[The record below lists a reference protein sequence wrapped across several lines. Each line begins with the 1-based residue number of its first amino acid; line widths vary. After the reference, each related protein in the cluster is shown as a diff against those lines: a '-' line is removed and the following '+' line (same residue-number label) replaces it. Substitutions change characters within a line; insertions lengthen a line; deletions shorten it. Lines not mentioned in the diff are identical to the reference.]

1 MAYTLIGKDFTP
13 PDIHAKVTGKAKY
26 AEDFRAEGMLYSRL
40 LTSPVPHA
48 HVRNIDIS
56 EALAIEGVIAVLTAD
71 DVPTLPGVQSQI
83 LTNEPAYVGDPILA
97 VAAVDEQTA
106 EAAIEVIIVDFER
119 LPFSVDPLTS
129 LHPDGSNARVEGNV
143 GNPNAR
149 AEGTADSSSLSSA
162 IKSVQWSLAD
172 FANAGEDKLPLG
184 EPATEWTVGDINA
197 GFSDAKV
204 ILDESFVTASNAHHS
219 MEPRSAMAYWENGKC
234 ILHASSQSQ
243 SFPVPAVA
251 SFIGIEPQNLVFIA
265 EFCGGG
271 FGSKGGGY
279 PSMAIPAHLARLT
292 GRPVM
297 LRITREEEY
306 YIGSARH
313 GFQGRVKIGFR
324 EDGRITAVDL
334 YIVQDNGGYAGFSD
348 WLSAADAVSLVYTP
362 LAMRFRGLP
371 VFTNTPTK
379 GPQRGP
385 GQNQLAA
392 AFEPLMDKAAR
403 ELGLDPLAIRSINA
417 PKHDALFGSNQTSIT
432 SSHLPEALAKGAEQF
447 DWEEKK
453 AQSGQRNGSKVI
465 GVGVGQAYHS
475 AGSNGF
481 DGLVRITPDGK
492 LHIHTGV
499 GNLGTYSH
507 TSTSRVAAE
516 VLRCSWE
523 NCVVERGDS
532 RKHLPWNLG
541 QFGSN
546 TSFTM
551 TRTNYVA
558 AVDAVEKLLEI
569 AALDL
574 GGTPEDYDI
583 GGERVFLRS
592 NPSRSMSYAEAA
604 RRAIELGGKYS
615 GQTPPEGI
623 NPMTTASVAGLAGT
637 GLIGVAKD
645 NLEKQ
650 GTVPALAAGFI
661 QIELDLETGKYHI
674 LDYLGVADCGTVLH
688 PQGLAAQIKG
698 AAYMG
703 FGMAGF
709 ERHAYDPQNGL
720 PANVTLHQSKPPSM
734 LDVQANMDWAAIDKA
749 DPQNPV
755 GAKGIGEPIQGCAAA
770 ALLCAIS
777 DAMDG
782 HYFNRSPVTA
792 DMIVN
797 AASGRTQ
804 SHRPLQTNTV

>member
-1 MAYTLIGKDFTP
+1 MAYTLLGKDFTP
-13 PDIHAKVTGKAKY
+13 PDVHAKVTGKAKY
-26 AEDFRAEGMLYSRL
+26 AEDFRAEGMLYCRL

-48 HVRNIDIS
+48 RVRNIDLS
-56 EALAIEGVIAVLTAD
+56 AAMAIEGVIAVLSAD
-71 DVPTLPGVQSQI
+71 DVPTLPDAQNQI
-83 LTNEPAYVGDPILA
+83 LTNEPSYVGEPILA
-97 VAAVDEQTA
+97 VAAVDEKTA
-106 EAAIEVIIVDFER
+106 EDAIAAIIIDFEH
-119 LPFSVDPLTS
+119 LPFTVDPLAS
-129 LHPDGSNARVEGNV
+129 LHPNGVNARSEGNV
-143 GNPNAR
+143 GNSAL
-149 AEGTADSSSLSSA
+149 AEA
-162 IKSVQWSLAD
+162 IRTVRWTDQD
-172 FANAGEDKLPLG
+172 FAAADGGELPQG
-184 EPATEWTVGDINA
+184 EAANEWVIGDIAA
-197 GFSDAKV
+197 GFAEAKYT
-204 ILDESFVTASNAHHS
+204 LDESFVTASYSHHS
-219 MEPRSAMAYWENGKC
+219 MEPRSAMAYWQNGKC
-234 ILHASSQSQ
+234 HLYASSQSQ

-251 SFIGIEPQNLVFIA
+251 SYIGIEPENLVFIA

-271 FGSKGGGY
+271 FGSKGAGY
-279 PSMAIPAHLARLT
+279 PSMAIPAYLARFT

-297 LRITREEEY
+297 LRISREEEY

-313 GFQGRVKIGFR
+313 GFQGRIKMGFR
-324 EDGRITAVDL
+324 EDGRITAADL
-334 YIVQDNGGYAGFSD
+334 YIVQDNGGNAGFSD
-348 WLSAADAVSLVYTP
+348 WLSAGDAFSLVYTP
-362 LAMRFRGLP
+362 LALRFRGIP
-371 VFTNTPTK
+371 VFTNTPAK

-385 GQNQLAA
+385 GQNQLAVA
-392 AFEPLMDKAAR
+392 IEPLLDKAAAA
-403 ELGLDPLAIRSINA
+403 LGLDPLSIRSVNA
-417 PKHDALFGSNQTSIT
+417 PGHNARYGSKQGPIT
-432 SSHLPEALAKGAEQF
+432 SSYMPQALASGAEQF
-447 DWEEKK
+447 AWQQKM
-453 AQSGQRNGSKVI
+453 ALNGQRNGSKVI

-516 VLRCSWE
+516 VLKCNWD
-523 NCVVERGDS
+523 NCIVQRGDS

-558 AVDAVEKLLEI
+558 AHDAMEKLFEI

-583 GGERVFLRS
+583 GEERVF
-592 NPSRSMSYAEAA
+592 SRSDPSKFLTYGAA
-604 RRAIELGGKYS
+604 AQRAIELGGKYS
-615 GQTPPEGI
+615 GQIAPEEI
-623 NPMTTASVAGLAGT
+623 NSMTRDSVAGLAGT

-645 NLEKQ
+645 TLAKD

-661 QIELDLETGKYHI
+661 QIELDLETGKYEI
-674 LDYLGVADCGTVLH
+674 MDYLGVADCGTVLH
-688 PQGLAAQIKG
+688 PQGLASQIKS

-709 ERHAYDPQNGL
+709 ERHAYDPHNGL
-720 PANVTLHQSKPPSM
+720 PANVSLHQCKLPTY
-734 LDVQANMDWAAIDKA
+734 LDVRGDLQWAAIDKP

-777 DAMDG
+777 NALGG

-797 AASGRTQ
+797 AAAGKPQ
-804 SHRPLQTNTV
+804 SQQPLQTNTT